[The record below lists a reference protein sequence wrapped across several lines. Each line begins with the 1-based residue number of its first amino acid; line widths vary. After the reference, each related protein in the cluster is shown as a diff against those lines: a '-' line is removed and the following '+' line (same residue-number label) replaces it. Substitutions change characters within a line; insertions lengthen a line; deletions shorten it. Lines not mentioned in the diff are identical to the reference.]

1 MKTLFI
7 ILVFLTLSFAGIS
20 NNAYQKAMGQSIEK
34 LFQSKSI
41 PEYIEVAN
49 QFERISQIEKNEW
62 LPLYYATF
70 ANIMITFIET
80 DNAKKDAYLDQGQKY
95 LDKAMAIES
104 NESELYALQGFI
116 YSSRI
121 NVDPIMRGIIYVG
134 KMKAALD
141 KALELDTDNPRVY
154 FLRAQMT
161 LHMPKFVGGG
171 VARALPFFQKAEEKY
186 RIFKPKT
193 EFSPNWGKEVNA
205 VELKKVQKQAKA

>member
-1 MKTLFI
+1 MKTQFI
-7 ILVFLTLSFAGIS
+7 TLVFLTLSFAGIS
-20 NNAYQKAMGQSIEK
+20 NDTYQKAMGQSIEK

-41 PEYIEVAN
+41 SEYIDEVN

-70 ANIMITFIET
+70 ANIMVTFLET

-95 LDKAMAIES
+95 LDRAMAIEP
-104 NESELYALQGFI
+104 NESELYALQGFL

-121 NVDPIMRGIIYVG
+121 NVDPMVRGIIYVG
-134 KMKAALD
+134 KMKVTLD

-171 VARALPFFQKAEEKY
+171 AAKALPFFQRAEEKY

-193 EFSPNWGKEVNA
+193 ELSPNWGKEVNA
-205 VELKKVQKQAKA
+205 VELKKALKQTKE